1 MHNLNLDNLP
11 EAAKYLAADVTPF
24 YQTVLAW
31 IYVVVSIGLI
41 LYSTWLKGRKGRWLL
56 GGVGLIY
63 IAYATI
69 AVIWVANRTGDFGMG
84 IPLQGYGLIIEG
96 GRRVD
101 VDTSLQFGYY
111 LTYIVGFMCIALA
124 LFRNIIAGKPKLNKE
139 NDNNFD
145 GFIIACHDDPN
156 LDVMKEITKKPVVGI
171 GESSMKM
178 ASMLGHRFSVVS
190 TMKHSI
196 PNKEALIRKYHL
208 QDLLASVR
216 APSDEMATA
225 RDEEKYLQAAQFALE
240 EDMAEVIVLG
250 CAGMAGLDRHL
261 EEKLGAPVLD
271 GVVCALIIATGL
283 VKYGV
288 STSKVRRYS
297 PEY

>member
-1 MHNLNLDNLP
+1 MR
-11 EAAKYLAADVTPF
+11 
-24 YQTVLAW
+24 
-31 IYVVVSIGLI
+31 I
-41 LYSTWLKGRKGRWLL
+41 
-56 GGVGLIY
+56 
-63 IAYATI
+63 
-69 AVIWVANRTGDFGMG
+69 
-84 IPLQGYGLIIEG
+84 LIINPNSDPEMTAAIQESADSFADG
-96 GRRVD
+96 EFD
-101 VDTSLQFGYY
+101 VVCKPTPGAPEFIE
-111 LTYIVGFMCIALA
+111 TYEDILKAAPGMVQLLRG
-124 LFRNIIAGKPKLNKE
+124 NE
-139 NDNNFD
+139 EEFD
-145 GFIIACHDDPN
+145 AFVIACHDDPN
-156 LDVMKEITKKPVVGI
+156 LDAMKEITNKPVVGI
-171 GESSMKM
+171 GEASMKI

-225 RDEEKYLQAAQFALE
+225 SDEEKYLQAAQFALE

-288 STSKVRRYS
+288 STSKVRRYN